1 MITSP
6 RTAALPRRT
15 LLAFGALLCLAPA
28 VQAQAPAWPTKAI
41 TVVVPWPPAGPSDI
55 AARPLAKGLQDLL
68 GQPVVIENKAG
79 AGGNVGTAAV
89 VQAPADGYTLLVTSS
104 APVAINASLYKK
116 MPFDA
121 AKDLQP
127 LTNVLRMPLVL
138 VTHPGSGVN
147 DLAGLL
153 AQVRSKP
160 EGMVIANSG
169 NGTPQHLTA
178 ELFRDAAKLKLDH
191 VPYKGSAPAI
201 ADVLAGHVPMMFDSL
216 AAIMPHIKS
225 GKVKPLAVTGAKRSP
240 LLPNVPTMAEAGVQ
254 GVESYAW
261 YGFFAKAGTPQP
273 VVDKLNA
280 TALQVMKSPEFQRV
294 LAETGSE
301 YVGDTP
307 AHFAQFVKTEAAK
320 WDRIVKQSGA
330 TID

>member
-1 MITSP
+1 
-6 RTAALPRRT
+6 
-15 LLAFGALLCLAPA
+15 
-28 VQAQAPAWPTKAI
+28 
-41 TVVVPWPPAGPSDI
+41 
-55 AARPLAKGLQDLL
+55 
-68 GQPVVIENKAG
+68 
-79 AGGNVGTAAV
+79 
-89 VQAPADGYTLLVTSS
+89 
-104 APVAINASLYKK
+104 
-116 MPFDA
+116 
-121 AKDLQP
+121 
-127 LTNVLRMPLVL
+127 
-138 VTHPGSGVN
+138 VN

-240 LLPNVPTMAEAGVQ
+240 LLPNVPTMAEAGVP

-280 TALQVMKSPEFQRV
+280 AALQVMKSPEFQRV

-301 YVGDTP
+301 YVGDTS
-307 AHFAQFVKTEAAK
+307 AHFTQFVKTEAVK

-330 TID
+330 TLD

>member
-1 MITSP
+1 MITSR

-15 LLAFGALLCLAPA
+15 LLAWGALLCLAPA

>member
-1 MITSP
+1 MQHP
-6 RTAALPRRT
+6 FHLAGLGRRT
-15 LLAFGALLCLAPA
+15 LLALGAGLALLPA
-28 VQAQAPAWPTKAI
+28 VHAQAPAWPTKPL
-41 TVVVPWPPAGPSDI
+41 TMVVPWPPAGPSDI
-55 AARPLAKGLQDLL
+55 AARPLAKGLQDVL

-104 APVAINASLYKK
+104 APIAINGSLYKK

-121 AKDLQP
+121 ARDLVP
-127 LTNVLRMPLVL
+127 VTNVLRMPLVL
-138 VTHPGSGVN
+138 VVNPASGIN
-147 DLAGLL
+147 DLAGLM
-153 AQVRSKP
+153 AYVRNKP
-160 EGMVIANSG
+160 EGVSIANSG

-178 ELFRDAAKLKLDH
+178 ELFRDAARLKLDH

-201 ADVLAGHVPMMFDSL
+201 SDVLAGHVPMMFDSL

-225 GKVKPLAVTGAKRSP
+225 GKVKAIAVTGAKRSA
-240 LLPNVPTMAEAGVQ
+240 LLPAVPTMAEGGVA

-280 TALQVMKSPEFQRV
+280 AALQVMKTPEFQRV
-294 LAETGSE
+294 LTDAGSE
-301 YVGDTP
+301 FVGDTP
-307 AHFAQFVKTEAAK
+307 AHFAQFVKAETVK

-330 TID
+330 TLD

>member
-6 RTAALPRRT
+6 RAAALPRRT
-15 LLAFGALLCLAPA
+15 LLAWGTLMCLAPA
-28 VQAQAPAWPTKAI
+28 VQAQAPSWPAKPI

-68 GQPVVIENKAG
+68 GQPVVIDNKAG

-240 LLPNVPTMAEAGVQ
+240 LLPNVPTMAEAGVP

-280 TALQVMKSPEFQRV
+280 AALQVMKSPEFQRV
-294 LAETGSE
+294 LADTGSE

-307 AHFAQFVKTEAAK
+307 AHFAQFVKAEAAK